1 MAETGGGEAIV
12 QGQCVTLRLTTAQ
25 RETVRAATGKT
36 IEALN
41 MPVSELE
48 ERATDATGLS
58 ERDEALVWE
67 CLNPYP

>member
-1 MAETGGGEAIV
+1 M

-25 RETVRAATGKT
+25 REAVRAATGRT
-36 IEALN
+36 IEAISL
-41 MPVSELE
+41 PVTELE
-48 ERATDATGLS
+48 ERATDTTGLS

>member
-1 MAETGGGEAIV
+1 M

-25 RETVRAATGKT
+25 REAVRAATGKA
-36 IEALN
+36 IEAISL
-41 MPVSELE
+41 PVTELE
-48 ERATDATGLS
+48 DHAADATGLS